1 MFKKIRIAKFKNQYN
16 NDTFQNKN
24 GDLFALVFSENNLE
38 NNEDNTTMKDGI
50 YWARNIYE
58 KNVGYLKF
66 TIYPDSKKA
75 ELNDIHIDKPYRN
88 TGIGSYLLKKFQSKC
103 MEENIQYIE
112 GKLSSVDEQT
122 EDELN
127 LRNSFYKKHNFKIN
141 NKAIKK
147 IIA

>member
-1 MFKKIRIAKFKNQYN
+1 MFKKIRIAKFKNRYN
-16 NDTFQNKN
+16 NNTFQNKN
-24 GDLFALVFSENNLE
+24 GDLFALVLIEDNFGDNK
-38 NNEDNTTMKDGI
+38 DNTTIQCGK
-50 YWARNIYE
+50 YFVRNIYD
-58 KNVGYLKF
+58 NSIGYLNYI
-66 TIYPDSKKA
+66 IYIDAQKA
-75 ELNDIHIDKPYRN
+75 ELCDIHIDKPYRN
-88 TGIGSYLLKKFQSKC
+88 TGIGSYLLKNFQSKC

-141 NKAIKK
+141 NKTIKK